1 MMSEYDKM
9 VEILVDL
16 EKRQSELR
24 EYQMGGTLTEAIY
37 AISARIDELSV
48 TKEAG

>member
-1 MMSEYDKM
+1 MNEYDKL
-9 VEILVDL
+9 VEVLIDL

-37 AISARIDELSV
+37 AIAARIDELSAM
-48 TKEAG
+48 KEVG

>member
-1 MMSEYDKM
+1 MNEYDKL
-9 VEILVDL
+9 VEVLIDL

-37 AISARIDELSV
+37 AISARIEELSV
-48 TKEAG
+48 TREAG

>member
-1 MMSEYDKM
+1 MNEYDKL
-9 VEILVDL
+9 VEVLVDL

-37 AISARIDELSV
+37 AIASRIDELSV

>member
-1 MMSEYDKM
+1 MNEFDKL
-9 VEILVDL
+9 VEVLIDL

-37 AISARIDELSV
+37 AIAARIDELSV
-48 TKEAG
+48 TREAG

>member
-1 MMSEYDKM
+1 MNEYDKL
-9 VEILVDL
+9 VEVLVDL

-37 AISARIDELSV
+37 AIAARIDELSV
-48 TKEAG
+48 TREAG

>member
-1 MMSEYDKM
+1 MNEFDKL
-9 VEILVDL
+9 VEVLIDL

-48 TKEAG
+48 TREAG